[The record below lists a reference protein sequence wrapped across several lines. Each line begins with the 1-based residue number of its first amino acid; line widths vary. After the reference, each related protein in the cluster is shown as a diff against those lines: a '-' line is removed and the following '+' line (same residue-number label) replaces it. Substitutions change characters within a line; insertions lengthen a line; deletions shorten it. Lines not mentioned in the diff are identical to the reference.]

1 LYTTNQSGRVAI
13 EDRSAKEGF
22 ARVLLSLGSEGIP
35 PSAVAFGEPHWA
47 PDGQRFAFGIG
58 FEGVTNRQIWVSNVA
73 GTRPFPIDP
82 AADGST
88 MPCWSPDRE
97 WIAYVRTRSRK
108 RHLAKV
114 RSSVGADPIV
124 LQDAVSVYQS
134 PTYWSPTGH
143 WILYQTAAGL
153 SVVSPDG
160 KSPRRVTS
168 RSFMTYGLSK
178 SGEDVIGI
186 VRNTASDGAEWEL
199 ISVDVKTGVEKKLAA
214 LDLPPTVN
222 GVSDFSLHPD
232 GKRFATSVYSVPSAI
247 WMLEGFDQ
255 QKSWLDRLLGR

>member
-1 LYTTNQSGRVAI
+1 
-13 EDRSAKEGF
+13 
-22 ARVLLSLGSEGIP
+22 
-35 PSAVAFGEPHWA
+35 
-47 PDGQRFAFGIG
+47 
-58 FEGVTNRQIWVSNVA
+58 
-73 GTRPFPIDP
+73 
-82 AADGST
+82 
-88 MPCWSPDRE
+88 
-97 WIAYVRTRSRK
+97 
-108 RHLAKV
+108 
-114 RSSVGADPIV
+114 
-124 LQDAVSVYQS
+124 
-134 PTYWSPTGH
+134 
-143 WILYQTAAGL
+143 
-153 SVVSPDG
+153 
-160 KSPRRVTS
+160 
-168 RSFMTYGLSK
+168 MTYGLSK